1 MIWVDGTPGPIAPES
16 RRAFER
22 VWRGAAFVE
31 GHTRSAVAAR
41 LRAAGSVYAE
51 DEADIL
57 LSAAET
63 AEDLERMV
71 RERVAGRPLEY
82 TVGWAWFCGLKI
94 VVEPGVF
101 VPRVRTEFLARQA
114 AARLSADAV
123 VVDLCCGTGALGA
136 ALLAAAP
143 EAAVYAVDRDP
154 AAVRCARRNLSGG
167 RVYEGNLYEAL
178 PEELAGRVTLMVAN
192 APYVPTAA
200 LAQLP
205 REARLHEAPMALDG
219 GADGLDILRRVADGA
234 PRWLAPGGH
243 LLVEASEAQ
252 GPVLAAYFRGVGLR
266 EAVASSEELEATV
279 VVGTQSQRTYPR
291 DRIPDPA
298 RGLK

>member
-1 MIWVDGTPGPIAPES
+1 MIWVDGTPGPFSPES
-16 RRAFER
+16 PRVVERAR
-22 VWRGAAFVE
+22 RGAAFVE
-31 GHTRSAVAAR
+31 GHTQSAVAAR

-51 DEADIL
+51 DEADVL

-101 VPRVRTEFLARQA
+101 VPRVRTEFLAHQA
-114 AARLSADAV
+114 AARLSAHVV

-154 AAVRCARRNLSGG
+154 AAVRCARRNLTGG
-167 RVYEGNLYEAL
+167 RVYEGNLYDPL

-219 GADGLDILRRVADGA
+219 GPDGLDILRRVADGA
-234 PRWLAPGGH
+234 PTWLAAGGH
-243 LLVEASEAQ
+243 LLVESSEAQ
-252 GPVLAAYFRGVGLR
+252 GPPVAAYFRSRGLL
-266 EAVASSEELEATV
+266 AAIAYSEKLEATV
-279 VVGTQSQRTYPR
+279 VTGTKLPALDAQS
-291 DRIPDPA
+291 
-298 RGLK
+298 RGMNWQGSG